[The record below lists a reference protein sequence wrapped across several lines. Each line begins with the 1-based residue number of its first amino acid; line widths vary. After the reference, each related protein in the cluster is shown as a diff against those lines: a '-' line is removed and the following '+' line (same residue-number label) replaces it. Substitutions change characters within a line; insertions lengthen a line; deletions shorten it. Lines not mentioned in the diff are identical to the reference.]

1 MTTSRGRVPD
11 SPREGAPA
19 RERSIPR
26 NLLPNR
32 LGLVCAGGGLTGAY
46 YEMGTLAAIEDRL
59 EDSSLNDF
67 HVFVGVSAGAYIAAL
82 LANGVTPGSL
92 YRTVTRPPATITV
105 DELAL
110 FKLNT
115 SEIASRLAAAPLT
128 VIDAAWH
135 FYKNRRETTLTDLVQ
150 SLGQILPSGIFLN
163 EGLEEWVA
171 KWLAH
176 PERTNDF
183 RKLEKVLRIV
193 AVELDTGET
202 CAFGSPGHDDVPIS
216 RAVRASCT
224 IPGLYR
230 PVKIKGI
237 EYIDGGVKKTA
248 NVSLALR
255 ERCGLVICVNPIVP
269 IRFPH
274 VVEAGNGNGNGNG
287 NGHRTQ
293 GALARRGLPTILD
306 QVFRVTLHSR
316 MRYGMQRYRR
326 ETPDADIVLFEPRP
340 EDLPRFMHGNIM
352 RTSGRARIAEYAYR
366 STMARFDEDYAWLSR
381 VFARHGLRLRPRAP
395 ETSRTLRHAEL
406 YALLATGD
414 MPTRLAASL
423 ETLEMELEKAAAR
436 R

>member
-1 MTTSRGRVPD
+1 VTTSKGRAP
-11 SPREGAPA
+11 EPA
-19 RERSIPR
+19 REFGLRAERSVPVRPI
-26 NLLPNR
+26 PNR
-32 LGLVCAGGGLTGAY
+32 LGLVCAGGGVTGAF

-67 HVFVGVSAGAYIAAL
+67 DVFVGVSAGAYIAAL
-82 LANGVTPGSL
+82 LANGVTPGAL
-92 YRTVTRPPATITV
+92 FRTVTRPPATLTI

-110 FKLNT
+110 FKLNAK
-115 SEIASRLAAAPLT
+115 EIGTRLATAPLT
-128 VIDAAWH
+128 VLDAAWQ

-150 SLGQILPSGIFLN
+150 ALGQILPSGIFLN

-171 KWLAH
+171 KWLVH

-183 RKLEKVLRIV
+183 RRLKRVLRIV

-230 PVKIKGI
+230 PVKIDGV

-248 NVSLALR
+248 NVSLALK
-255 ERCGLVICVNPIVP
+255 ERCGLVLCVNPIVP
-269 IRFPH
+269 IRFPADAN
-274 VVEAGNGNGNGNG
+274 AGNGNGNG
-287 NGHRTQ
+287 REQ
-293 GALARRGLPTILD
+293 GALASRGLPTILD

-326 ETPDADIVLFEPRP
+326 ENPDADIVLFEPRP
-340 EDLPRFMHGNIM
+340 EDLPRFMRGSIM

-366 STMARFDEDYAWLSR
+366 STMARFDEDYPRLSR
-381 VFARHGLRLRPRAP
+381 IFGRHGLKLRPRAP
-395 ETSRTLRHAEL
+395 ETSRTLRNAEL

-423 ETLEMELEKAAAR
+423 ETLEMELERVAAAR
-436 R
+436 